1 LQDFTYDDM
10 QETATQV
17 LIRVSKKWYRIQHL
31 DSDTRKRLMLL
42 SDEEFDVEIQKL
54 LKPAA

>member
-1 LQDFTYDDM
+1 M